1 MAKDSLI
8 DFDTTELSHTVVGK
22 QEVLELLA
30 QRGRFE
36 MLDGILQMDTASE
49 GGGTVVG
56 FKEVRSTDWWASDHI
71 PGRPLFPG
79 ALMVEAAAQL
89 CTFHFLHLRPDL
101 RDTFIGF
108 GGLDEVRFRRPV
120 EPDCRLIL
128 AGRVERMR
136 STMFVYSSQGFVNGE
151 LVFQAGIRGVVV

>member
-1 MAKDSLI
+1 MAREPLI
-8 DFDTTELSHTVVGK
+8 DFETLDLSKTIIEK
-22 QEVLELLA
+22 PAILEVLR

-36 MLDGILQMDTASE
+36 MLDGILHMDTE
-49 GGGTVVG
+49 GEDGGRVVG
-56 FKEVRSTDWWASDHI
+56 YKEVRGEDWWAADHI

-101 RDTFIGF
+101 KDAFIGF
-108 GGLDEVRFRRPV
+108 GGLDEVRFRQAV

-128 AGRVERMR
+128 AGKVERMR
-136 STMFVYSSQGFVNGE
+136 SRMFLYWSQGFVDRT
-151 LVFQAGIRGVVV
+151 LVFEAGIRGVVV